1 MLFLVKS
8 PVTAW
13 LDIVGRFISII
24 YYISFFRFCNL
35 ADCYA
40 ARFKDL
46 SVDKDAEL
54 VRYKEYA
61 ERVRP
66 MVTETISY
74 LHKELQD
81 GKKVLVEGANAAML
95 DIDFGKLKEREKRVG
110 AIDVKVRITSK

>member
-1 MLFLVKS
+1 MSDLVGDFEEFSKK
-8 PVTAW
+8 
-13 LDIVGRFISII
+13 
-24 YYISFFRFCNL
+24 FCNL

-54 VRYKEYA
+54 ARYKEYA

-66 MVTETISY
+66 MVIETISF
-74 LHKELQD
+74 LHKELRD

-95 DIDFGKLKEREKRVG
+95 DIDFGNLNFLYNFFY
-110 AIDVKVRITSK
+110 